1 MRKQRNIGFEELFRQ
16 VTQLDIEN
24 KIKLLDKLYY
34 SIDNQNID
42 LSHIDKLW
50 SDEVESRIDA
60 YKTGE
65 IKSIPANQVFS
76 KLISD

>member
-1 MRKQRNIGFEELFRQ
+1 MQKQRNIGFEELFRQ

-24 KIKLLDKLYY
+24 KIKLLDGLYF

-42 LSHIDKLW
+42 LNHIDKLW

-65 IKSIPANQVFS
+65 IKSISANQVFS